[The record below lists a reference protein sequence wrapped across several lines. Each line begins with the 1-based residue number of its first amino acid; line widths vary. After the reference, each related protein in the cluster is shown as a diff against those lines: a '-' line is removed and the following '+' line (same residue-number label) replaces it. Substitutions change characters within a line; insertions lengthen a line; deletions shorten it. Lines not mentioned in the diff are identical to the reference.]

1 MSNTT
6 PTNPNNERAER
17 IKRLEALR
25 QLGLNPYPA
34 KVQRDSSTMDFVN
47 NFDEALSSGK
57 EVVLAGRLRSFREH
71 GNISFCHLE
80 DFSGRLQLVLSKKE
94 FTSADNY
101 KIFTKLIDVGDF
113 LEVRGTAF
121 LTKAGEKSLLVKSW
135 RLATKTL
142 RGLPD
147 EWYGL
152 RNEEERL
159 RKRYLDILTNNDVRD
174 MIIKRDKFWNAVR
187 SFLRERGFIEVETPV
202 LENMPGGADARPFVT
217 HHNALDMDV
226 YLRISMGELWQKK
239 LMVAGLEKTFEIGRQ
254 FRNEGMDAEHLQDY
268 TQMEFYWGYA
278 DYEMGMQLVE
288 ELYRF
293 VALETFGTLKF
304 TIGQHEVD
312 LGKPWERYDY
322 RETVLSMTG
331 IDVLTTNL
339 AEAEAKLR
347 ELGVKYD
354 TNGFNIT
361 RAIDNLW
368 KFCRKKLSGPGFLVG
383 VPITVSPL
391 AKRDDTNHNIAQRFQ
406 PIIAGSELGNGY
418 SELNDPLDQA
428 ERFNEQQRLREA
440 GDDEAQRKDDDF
452 VEALEY
458 GMPPTCG
465 YGMSER
471 VFSFLMNKTGRECQI
486 FPLMKPRE
494 SDNKEDAPEP
504 ERPKAAKDKSKIS
517 DEDVER
523 MNQDL
528 GDTSEPELGLDYTSA
543 RALFDDHVTEHL
555 IRLHSLE
562 TESVMRALAQHFNA
576 NVDNWGI
583 IGLLHNL
590 DWQLTHADPSQH
602 GIPVIGLLKDAGAS
616 QFLINTVISHVY
628 GHSGHAHYAEL
639 KRSSRLE
646 HLLAASAVAADFIVA
661 SALSRPDKKLETLE
675 LSSLKKKFNTPS
687 FAVHCDRGVMREC
700 EAAGLALDEFL
711 TICLKA
717 LKEKATEFGLWFQI

>member
-1 MSNTT
+1 MENTT
-6 PTNPNNERAER
+6 NKKLGHEREDR

-25 QLGLNPYPA
+25 QLGINPYPA
-34 KVQRDSSTMDFVN
+34 KVQRDGLVMDFLN
-47 NFDEALSSGK
+47 NFDELLSSGK
-57 EVVLAGRLRSFREH
+57 EFMLVGRLRSFREH
-71 GNISFCHLE
+71 GNISFCNLE

-94 FTSADNY
+94 FSDDTY

-113 LEVRGTAF
+113 LEIKGVAF
-121 LTKAGEKSLLVKSW
+121 ITKAGEKSLLVKSW

-174 MIIKRDKFWNAVR
+174 MIIKRDKFWNSVR
-187 SFLRERGFIEVETPV
+187 SFLRDKGFIEVETPV
-202 LENMPGGADARPFVT
+202 LENMPGGADARPFAT
-217 HHNALDMDV
+217 HHNALDIDV

-278 DYEMGMQLVE
+278 DFEMGMQLVE
-288 ELYRF
+288 ELYRY

-312 LGKPWERYDY
+312 LAKPWERYDY

-339 AEAEAKLR
+339 AEAEAKLT
-347 ELGVKYD
+347 ELGINYD
-354 TNGFNIT
+354 KNGFNIT

-391 AKRDDTNHNIAQRFQ
+391 AKRDDINHNIAQRFQ

-486 FPLMKPRE
+486 FPLMRPRE
-494 SDNKEDAPEP
+494 AELKDPITPTKV
-504 ERPKAAKDKSKIS
+504 KTDKSKIS
-517 DEDVER
+517 DQDVER
-523 MNQDL
+523 MNAEL
-528 GDTSEPELGLDYTSA
+528 ASRGELELGLDYQAA
-543 RALFDDHVTEHL
+543 RELFDEQITDRV
-555 IRLHSLE
+555 IRFHSLE
-562 TESVMRALAQHFNA
+562 TEAIMRALAVKLNQDPEA
-576 NVDNWGI
+576 WGI

-590 DWQLTHADPSQH
+590 DYQLTQDDIARH
-602 GIPVIGLLKDAGAS
+602 GIEVINLLKSAGAS
-616 QFLINTVISHVY
+616 QLLINVVISHVY
-628 GHSGHAHYAEL
+628 GHPEIPHYHEHH
-639 KRSSRLE
+639 RSSQLE
-646 HLLAASAVAADFIVA
+646 HILIASATVADLIVA
-661 SALSRPDKKLETLE
+661 SALARPDKQLANLE
-675 LSSLKKKFNTPS
+675 LSSLKKKFNS
-687 FAVHCDRGVMREC
+687 ANFAAHCDRGLIREC
-700 EAAGLALDEFL
+700 EAAGLALDDFL
-711 TICLKA
+711 SLA
-717 LKEKATEFGLWFQI
+717 LSALQAQATDFGL